1 MGQISLSE
9 LNTSLLLSGRRHR
22 FDHLQIGGVLLVSL
36 FVLSPQICFAQTKDT
51 LNAIEQKLFFKS
63 YSDEGDDS
71 RLARLEKQLFG
82 ETMVGPFQSR
92 LSRVVGAASPQT
104 NPDGSISGMSS
115 GQSSG
120 TTSSSSAPSA
130 EDLKARAEDERQA
143 AMDRAKVAVA
153 AAREEQTNKI
163 IETGVTLWR
172 AKRGTEALQY
182 FEQALKM
189 DPHNASA
196 LYYAGIVYES
206 KKSYSEALA
215 AYRKASNEDPGNREY
230 SEAVMAVQKL
240 MNSRPAVDPK
250 QAEISK
256 LASEAGDAY
265 KRGEFLSALDL
276 YKQLDQKAPN
286 QPLVKYNLGTLY
298 LHAGQY
304 QTALEYFEMAV
315 KLRPTDQKFQQAY
328 QQLKANVDKSN
339 AAEAAAESNF
349 NGNNGAARNGMG
361 QSKSYGHE
369 AMNIAAQG
377 GSPSNNMQ
385 GGAGQMS
392 ANGMQ
397 SNMQQRVQ
405 PSQSPQSGGG
415 AQTLGSAL
423 SQEEQQQGAP
433 RNVAIPPGAGHEPG
447 FAPMT
452 DGNGTLQNW
461 ATQAQNKGK
470 PGAKSAAAK
479 QPAKTQQSAQS
490 QQPTQVS
497 FAPAS
502 SQGAPSDS
510 QNSFQSSPQFQSPPQ
525 GSSQSQIPAGQ
536 HPLVYHPLKG
546 AKPVASSSDNN
557 SSYAVPG
564 ESMSQLRQ
572 PPPNPLTDL
581 GILAVNGKNGVTI
594 SHVGIASRASRAGL
608 LQGDIIR
615 AVDSKVISSLAQMT
629 QIISQKKMGETVT
642 LHVQRKD
649 QMGVVHL

>member
-1 MGQISLSE
+1 MGQISLGE
-9 LNTSLLLSGRRHR
+9 LKSNLLLSGRRHH
-22 FDHLQIGGVLLVSL
+22 FDHLRIAGVLLVSL
-36 FVLSPQICFAQTKDT
+36 FALSPQICFAQSKDT
-51 LNAIEQKLFFKS
+51 LTAIEQKLFFKN
-63 YSDEGDDS
+63 YSDESDES

-82 ETMVGPFQSR
+82 ESMVGPFQTR
-92 LSRVVGAASPQT
+92 LSRVVGASSPQA
-104 NPDGSISGMSS
+104 NPDGSMSGMSS

-130 EDLKARAEDERQA
+130 ADLKARADDERQA

-153 AAREEQTNKI
+153 AAREEQTNKL

-182 FEQALKM
+182 FEQALKT

-206 KKSYSEALA
+206 KKSYSEALG
-215 AYRKASNEDPGNREY
+215 AYRKASNEDPGNRDY
-230 SEAVMAVQKL
+230 SDAVMAVQKL
-240 MNSRPAVDPK
+240 MNSRPAVDPR
-250 QAEISK
+250 QAEIGK

-265 KRGEFLSALDL
+265 KRGEYLSALDL

-339 AAEAAAESNF
+339 AAEAVAEQNF
-349 NGNNGAARNGMG
+349 NGNNGGARNG
-361 QSKSYGHE
+361 QPRPYGHE

-377 GSPSNNMQ
+377 GSQSNNMQ
-385 GGAGQMS
+385 QGFGNQMS
-392 ANGMQ
+392 ANGTQ
-397 SNMQQRVQ
+397 SNMQQRGQ
-405 PSQSPQSGGG
+405 QSQSPQSSSQSSQAGGT
-415 AQTLGSAL
+415 QTLGSAL
-423 SQEEQQQGAP
+423 NEEQQQQNSP
-433 RNVAIPPGAGHEPG
+433 RNIAIPPGAGHEPG

-452 DGNGTLQNW
+452 DSNGTLQSW
-461 ATQAQNKGK
+461 ATNQNKGK
-470 PGAKSAAAK
+470 PATKPAAAK
-479 QPAKTQQSAQS
+479 QPAKP

-502 SQGAPSDS
+502 TQEAPSDS
-510 QNSFQSSPQFQSPPQ
+510 QGSFQSSPQFLSQPQ
-525 GSSQSQIPAGQ
+525 GSNQSQVPPGQ

-546 AKPVASSSDNN
+546 AKPVSPSYNNN
-557 SSYAVPG
+557 SSSSVPG
-564 ESMSQLRQ
+564 ESMSQLKQ
-572 PPPNPLTDL
+572 PPPNVLTDL

-615 AVDSKVISSLAQMT
+615 AVDSKVISSISQMT